1 MIIKQTLSLLAVSAL
16 MVLPAGIATAGDIDV
31 QTGSMRVRVSED
43 GTTIINSTPKQTIIV
58 PSRRIP
64 TSKIRVLPNRNQ
76 RYSVWKNSQ
85 SIPNICNGKK
95 ITQQSTQTNR
105 SGTSVNRTYS
115 STTTTS
121 C

>member
-31 QTGSMRVRVSED
+31 QTGSMRVRVNED
-43 GTTIINSTPKQTIIV
+43 GSTIINSTPRQTIIV
-58 PSRRIP
+58 PGRVP
-64 TSKIRVLPNRNQ
+64 TSKVRILPNSNR

-85 SIPNICNGKK
+85 STPDICNGRRK
-95 ITQQSTQTNR
+95 ITQQSTHSNR
-105 SGTSVNRTYS
+105 SGSSVNRTYS

>member
-1 MIIKQTLSLLAVSAL
+1 MIIKRTLSLLALSAL
-16 MVLPAGIATAGDIDV
+16 MVLPAGIATARDIDV
-31 QTGSMRVRVSED
+31 QTGSMRVRVNED
-43 GTTIINSTPKQTIIV
+43 GSTIINSTPKQTIIV
-58 PSRRIP
+58 PSRVP
-64 TSKIRVLPNRNQ
+64 TSRIRVLPNRNR

-85 SIPNICNGKK
+85 STPSICNGRK
-95 ITQQSTQTNR
+95 ITQQSTQSNR

>member
-16 MVLPAGIATAGDIDV
+16 MVLPAGIATAEDIDV
-31 QTGSMRVRVSED
+31 QTGNMRVRVSED

-58 PSRRIP
+58 PSRRVP
-64 TSKIRVLPNRNQ
+64 TSRIRVLPNRNQ
-76 RYSVWKNSQ
+76 RYSVWKNSR
-85 SIPNICNGKK
+85 STPNICNGRK
-95 ITQQSTQTNR
+95 ITQQSTQSNR

-115 STTTTS
+115 SITTTS

>member
-31 QTGSMRVRVSED
+31 QTGSMRVRVNED
-43 GTTIINSTPKQTIIV
+43 GSTIINSSPRQTIIV
-58 PSRRIP
+58 PGRVP
-64 TSKIRVLPNRNQ
+64 TSRGRILPNSNR

-85 SIPNICNGKK
+85 SMPNICKGRKV
-95 ITQQSTQTNR
+95 TQRSSHSNR
-105 SGTSVNRTYS
+105 SGSSVNRTYS

>member
-1 MIIKQTLSLLAVSAL
+1 MIIKQTLSLLALSAL
-16 MVLPAGIATAGDIDV
+16 MVLPAGIASADDIDV

-58 PSRRIP
+58 PGRVP
-64 TSKIRVLPNRNQ
+64 TSRIRVLPNRNQ
-76 RYSVWKNSQ
+76 RYGVWKNYQ
-85 SIPNICNGKK
+85 STSNICNGKK
-95 ITQQSTQTNR
+95 ITQRSTQSNR

-115 STTTTS
+115 SMTTTS

>member
-16 MVLPAGIATAGDIDV
+16 MVLPPGIATANDIDV

-43 GTTIINSTPKQTIIV
+43 GTTIINSTPRQTIIV
-58 PSRRIP
+58 PSRVP
-64 TSKIRVLPNRNQ
+64 TSRARVLPNRNQ

-85 SIPNICNGKK
+85 STPNICNGKK
-95 ITQQSTQTNR
+95 ITHQNTQTNR

>member
-1 MIIKQTLSLLAVSAL
+1 MIIKQTLSLLALSAL
-16 MVLPAGIATAGDIDV
+16 MLLPAGIATADDIDV

-58 PSRRIP
+58 PSKVP
-64 TSKIRVLPNRNQ
+64 TSRVRVLSNRNQ

-85 SIPNICNGKK
+85 STSNICNGKK
-95 ITQQSTQTNR
+95 ITQQSTQSNR